1 MVHQPNPNSSTNDKN
16 GHLGAPDT
24 LDPNPQEA
32 LAFVSRVFRPSPEGD
47 LPGHLLLWVADNG
60 TSPPKNRS
68 YWFRNTGDLAV
79 FLETQKV
86 PLSRQ
91 EVYVGMALAAPDAK
105 KGNAAGELGPH
116 NRLKQFPKADPKT
129 GAALQTAHFIPG
141 LWADLDY
148 GQDGHKASDNGM
160 VYPPDQDTVMS
171 KLQTC
176 PLQPSELVHSGHG
189 IQAYWLL
196 PEIWDI
202 SADLEGARDFLSR
215 WLQLLRARFAPHD
228 LDAVHDL
235 ARLMRL
241 PGFINNKNPA
251 APKRVRSL
259 LSGGPIHTV
268 ADVKALLPG
277 RTTEYARPQ
286 PARTPVQEFEY
297 DPQAASAG
305 MRFIASYENCAQFR
319 AAWDGNRPDMDDQ
332 SPSGYD
338 MALADAAAYM
348 EWGREEIVELL
359 VARRRKSGAS
369 EKPAQ
374 YFTTTAGKALEF
386 AREKAAAEEK
396 SKEKS
401 KLKSKLKDWF
411 QFGDWIGQ
419 QLKTQH
425 RYDSL
430 RREWWVWRETHWQQ
444 EEETLPG
451 SIDNFL
457 RLNRERLDAG
467 LAGVSA
473 TFEGK
478 DGEPVRVLR
487 LTEKNLNI
495 HKNLGILSGLRHAC
509 DRPFPDYVAD
519 QKARDV
525 RSKTLAVPSGV
536 VNLDT
541 GRIEPHDPLKHDTK
555 AVTVGDYRPEQAER
569 LAEILR
575 GRFRLVFDDDVYQI
589 FLIYLGM
596 TVSGQGQSYRSIILC
611 LGADGRGKGGTA
623 DLIAAAWGGRAATL
637 PMSMLERSTQEIDS
651 TRYAIM
657 RDQPLFLILDENGN
671 INTST
676 LNHISGKNH
685 LAAARLPYMPKAYS
699 DTIPSVIWWA
709 TTETPALKRKTGID
723 RRLGFIPFNYK
734 IAEKD
739 KDASQSFAQELLDAM
754 VTVGIQQAIRWRKR
768 KIKDPHCQ
776 PPELLLDDMDPV
788 QAALDGLDP
797 EEWNGRLVSV
807 ARDYITAT
815 TGDRTITATSFGNAV
830 RLNGLWTKRKE
841 TKSREL
847 RGKWILVL
855 K

>member
-1 MVHQPNPNSSTNDKN
+1 MVYQPYPSSNTNDGN
-16 GHLGAPDT
+16 GHFLDPDT
-24 LDPNPQEA
+24 LDANPAEA

-47 LPGHLLLWVADNG
+47 LPGHLLLWIADNG

-68 YWFRNTGDLAV
+68 CWFRNTGDLAL
-79 FLETQKV
+79 FLEAQKV
-86 PLSRQ
+86 RLSRQ
-91 EVYVGMALAAPDAK
+91 DVYIGMALAAPDAK

-116 NRLKQFPKADPKT
+116 NRLRQDPKTDSKT
-129 GAALQTAHFIPG
+129 GAALPTTHFIPG
-141 LWADLDY
+141 VWADLDY
-148 GQDGHKASDNGM
+148 GQEGHKASGNGKN
-160 VYPPDQDTVMS
+160 YPPDLETVLG

-189 IQAYWLL
+189 IQAHWLF
-196 PEIWDI
+196 PEIQDI

-215 WLQLLRARFAPHD
+215 WLHFLRAQFAPYD

-235 ARLMRL
+235 SRVLRL

-251 APKRVRSL
+251 APKQVRSL
-259 LSGGPIHTV
+259 LSGGPVHTV

-277 RTTEYARPQ
+277 RTTGYARPQ
-286 PARTPVQEFEY
+286 PARTPAQEFEY
-297 DPQAASAG
+297 DPQAALAG
-305 MRFIASYENCAQFR
+305 MRFIASYENCEHFR
-319 AAWDGNRPDMDDQ
+319 AAWDGNRLDMDDR

-374 YFTTTAGKALEF
+374 YFTTTADKALEF
-386 AREKAAAEEK
+386 AKRKAAAEEK
-396 SKEKS
+396 SK
-401 KLKSKLKDWF
+401 LTDWF
-411 QFGDWIGQ
+411 QVGVWVGQ
-419 QLKTQH
+419 NLKTQH

-430 RREWWVWRETHWQQ
+430 RREWWVWRGTHWQQ
-444 EEETLPG
+444 EEETLPD
-451 SIDNFL
+451 SIDNYL
-457 RLNRERLDAG
+457 RLNRERLDAR

-487 LTEKNLNI
+487 LTEKNLNT
-495 HKNLGILSGLRHAC
+495 HKNLGILSGLRQAC
-509 DRPFPDYVAD
+509 DRPFPDYLTD
-519 QKARDV
+519 QTARDV
-525 RSKTLAVPSGV
+525 RSRTLAVPSGV

-541 GRIEPHDPLKHDTK
+541 GRIEPHDPLKHDTR
-555 AVTVGDYRPEQAER
+555 AVTVGDYRPGQAER
-569 LAEILR
+569 LAGVLR

-596 TVSGQGQSYRSIILC
+596 TVSGQGQSYRSIVLC

-623 DLIAAAWGGRAATL
+623 DLIATAWGGRAATL

-671 INTST
+671 VNTST

-723 RRLGFIPFNYK
+723 RRLGFLPFDHKIPDR
-734 IAEKD
+734 D

-754 VTVGIQQAIRWRKR
+754 VTVGIQQAVRWRKR
-768 KIKDPHCQ
+768 EIHDQDCQ
-776 PPELLLDDMDPV
+776 PPESLLEDMDPV
-788 QAALDGLDP
+788 QAALDDLDP
-797 EEWNGRLVSV
+797 EEWNGKLVSV
-807 ARDYITAT
+807 ARDYIIAT
-815 TGDRTITATSFGNAV
+815 TGDRTITSTSFGNAV

-841 TKSREL
+841 TKAGEL
-847 RGKWILVL
+847 RGKWTMVL